1 MINVADFLL
10 GLVTGAVLAF
20 LFEVWLRKDGTWEDA

>member
-10 GLVTGAVLAF
+10 GLVTGAVLSF
-20 LFEVWLRKDGTWEDA
+20 VFEVYRVWRGNRDD